1 MCGFFMEKLSDVI
14 LGIPR
19 ITIIGNSEVYI
30 DNFQGILEY
39 GTELIRIQTKI
50 GKICIKGHNMNI
62 EYYTNEEMKII
73 GVFFE
78 VKYG

>member
-1 MCGFFMEKLSDVI
+1 MCGFFMEKLSDAI
-14 LGIPR
+14 LGIPS
-19 ITIIGNSEVYI
+19 ISIIGNSEVYI
-30 DNFQGILEY
+30 ENFQGILEY

-50 GKICIKGHNMNI
+50 GKISIKGHNMNI